1 MFIVIILRFW
11 QVGLWCRV
19 LVRYVN
25 RANEATTKADAAT
38 ALVDTQ
44 AAVTDWIAEKGL
56 PTTTAGEHPT
66 ITSGKATI
74 TLEATEAACTYSAKS
89 TTPAGKYFVDTKG
102 DVTAFAYQD
111 EKHFINWTI
120 KNGWSKIDSAS

>member
-1 MFIVIILRFW
+1 MVPS
-11 QVGLWCRV
+11 V
-19 LVRYVN
+19 VRYVN